1 MLYRLLLIIFLMP
14 GLTVPVYAELDQEVP
29 GEQDPA
35 EMVIEALEE
44 ELPPQVVEDIVVED
58 IAVEDIAVEDI
69 AVEDIAIEDIAIE
82 IDTEIVVETET
93 VVTEPSSDL
102 IKDVVLVLDN
112 SGSMKKNDPQFLTK
126 HAVTEFINN
135 LDESTRVSIVIF
147 DQDVRTVVPLT
158 EISSSSRQ
166 SLLDSLSQI
175 NYKGLYTNSPAAIE
189 SAIYD
194 LKNNGREEAR
204 KVIVFMTDGI
214 VDTGNAD
221 RDLEKTKWLKED
233 LAADAA
239 DAGIRIFGIAFTEN
253 ADFELIQSLAQ
264 NTDGEYYRALL
275 ADDLQKVFS
284 KLNTL
289 INEPDKPAVSMEPET
304 IIIEK
309 IIERVVEPA
318 PAPIVIEVPAA
329 QSQFADDSGQKR
341 SMLILI
347 ALVVLIL
354 AVIALVILFLRGSR
368 SKSRDEETAQE
379 AYLNDLHGV
388 TGHTSFALGNK
399 PTMLG
404 RVAGKD
410 AEHLNYFVIPET
422 TIGRRHSLIEY
433 KDFSYWIV
441 DQGSINGTFV
451 NDRAVTSEVRLKH
464 GDVIRLHKV
473 EFEFVMP
480 EMEDSGMT
488 VISNTIIAKQGTPS
502 SEAATLIPGSSTS
515 ATSSDD
521 IDLPEPDFDF
531 DITGAVD
538 SDGSVD
544 EDEEDTVIRGSDP
557 AVDKDPESSDE
568 TIMLDDEDGDDIMK
582 GYDDDDA
589 TIRPD

>member
-1 MLYRLLLIIFLMP
+1 MFYRRLLIIFLMT
-14 GLTVPVYAELDQEVP
+14 GLTVPVWAELDQA
-29 GEQDPA
+29 PA
-35 EMVIEALEE
+35 EAVIEAIEE
-44 ELPPQVVEDIVVED
+44 ELTSPAGETIVEEIIPEAQDSVTEYPASE
-58 IAVEDIAVEDI
+58 IA
-69 AVEDIAIEDIAIE
+69 
-82 IDTEIVVETET
+82 TEISDVATETET
-93 VVTEPSSDL
+93 IITKPSSAAKSDL

-126 HAVTEFINN
+126 QAVTEFINN
-135 LDESTRVSIVIF
+135 LDESTRASVVIF
-147 DQDVRTVVPLT
+147 DQDVRTAVPLT

-166 SLLDSLSQI
+166 ILLDSLSQI

-194 LKNNGREEAR
+194 LKNNAREDAR

-264 NTDGEYYRALL
+264 KTDGEYYRALL

-289 INEPDKPAVSMEPET
+289 INEPDKPEVAMEPET

-318 PAPIVIEVPAA
+318 PAPVVIEVPAA
-329 QSQFADDSGQKR
+329 QSQLAADSDQKQL
-341 SMLILI
+341 LILVSL
-347 ALVVLIL
+347 AVLIL
-354 AVIALVILFLRGSR
+354 AVIALVFLFLRSSR
-368 SKSRDEETAQE
+368 SKSHDEETAQE
-379 AYLNDLHGV
+379 AYLNDIHGI
-388 TGHTSFALGNK
+388 TGQASFALGNK

-410 AEHLNYFVIPET
+410 TEYLNYFVIPET

-433 KDFSYWIV
+433 KDFSYWII

-451 NDRAVTSEVRLKH
+451 NNRAVTSEVRLKH
-464 GDVIRLHKV
+464 GDMVRLHKV

-480 EMEDSGMT
+480 EMADSGMT
-488 VISNTIIAKQGTPS
+488 VISNTVIASQGAPS
-502 SEAATLIPGSSTS
+502 SEAATLVPGSSPS
-515 ATSSDD
+515 ATGSDD
-521 IDLPEPDFDF
+521 IDLPDPDFDF

-538 SDGSVD
+538 NGAPVD
-544 EDEEDTVIRGSDP
+544 EDEEDTVIRGSEPAADNDP
-557 AVDKDPESSDE
+557 KSSDE
-568 TIMLDDEDGDDIMK
+568 TIMLDDNDGDDDVMD

>member
-1 MLYRLLLIIFLMP
+1 MYALVMP
-14 GLTVPVYAELDQEVP
+14 VWAELGQEEIS
-29 GEQDPA
+29 EQDIA
-35 EMVIEALEE
+35 EAVIDPVLDEISPQMEE
-44 ELPPQVVEDIVVED
+44 MTFDTMDSVMTDQATESSAELADTDISET
-58 IAVEDIAVEDI
+58 
-69 AVEDIAIEDIAIE
+69 AISEIE
-82 IDTEIVVETET
+82 VDTPEVSGVKGS
-93 VVTEPSSDL
+93 PL

-135 LDESTRVSIVIF
+135 LDESTRAAIIIF
-147 DQDVRTVVPLT
+147 DQDVHSAVPLT
-158 EISSSSRQ
+158 DISSTSRQ
-166 SLLDSLSQI
+166 GLLDSLSQI

-264 NTDGEYYRALL
+264 KTEGEYYRALL
-275 ADDLQKVFS
+275 ADDLQNVFS

-289 INEPDKPAVSMEPET
+289 INKPDEPE
-304 IIIEK
+304 IIEEPQPRIIEK
-309 IIERVVEPA
+309 IVERVVEAKPE
-318 PAPIVIEVPAA
+318 PIIIEVPAA
-329 QSQFADDSGQKR
+329 QPQPADESERKR
-341 SMLILI
+341 SMLILV
-347 ALVVLIL
+347 ALAVLIL
-354 AVIALVILFLRGSR
+354 AVIAMVLMLLRGSK
-368 SKSRDEETAQE
+368 SKSLDEETAQE
-379 AYLNDLHGV
+379 AYLNDIHGI
-388 TGHTSFALGNK
+388 TKQATFALGNK

-410 AEHLNYFVIPET
+410 TEFLNYYVIPET

-451 NDRAVTSEVRLKH
+451 NDKPVTSEVRLKH
-464 GDVIRLHKV
+464 GDIIRLHKI
-473 EFEFVMP
+473 EFEFVIP
-480 EMEDSGMT
+480 EMVDSGMT
-488 VISNTIIAKQGTPS
+488 VIASTA
-502 SEAATLIPGSSTS
+502 IPGKGITAKDEETLTPGSKPS
-515 ATSSDD
+515 AVNYDELDD
-521 IDLPEPDFDF
+521 DDDLPEPDFD
-531 DITGAVD
+531 ITGEHGSVD
-538 SDGSVD
+538 SDID
-544 EDEEDTVIRGSDP
+544 EDTVMKGDVP
-557 AVDKDPESSDE
+557 TAEGPDGSDE
-568 TIMLDDEDGDDIMK
+568 TIML
-582 GYDDDDA
+582 YDDDDDDDI
-589 TIRPD
+589 TR

>member
-1 MLYRLLLIIFLMP
+1 MYALVMP
-14 GLTVPVYAELDQEVP
+14 VWAELGQEEIS
-29 GEQDPA
+29 EQDIA
-35 EMVIEALEE
+35 EAVIDPVLDEISPQMEE
-44 ELPPQVVEDIVVED
+44 MTFDTMDSVMTDQATESSAELADKDISET
-58 IAVEDIAVEDI
+58 
-69 AVEDIAIEDIAIE
+69 AISEIE
-82 IDTEIVVETET
+82 VDTPEVSGVKGS
-93 VVTEPSSDL
+93 PL

-135 LDESTRVSIVIF
+135 LDESTRAAIIIF
-147 DQDVRTVVPLT
+147 DQDVHSAVPLT
-158 EISSSSRQ
+158 DISSTSRQ
-166 SLLDSLSQI
+166 GLLDSLSQI

-264 NTDGEYYRALL
+264 KTEGEYYRALL
-275 ADDLQKVFS
+275 ADDLQNVFS

-289 INEPDKPAVSMEPET
+289 INKPDEPE
-304 IIIEK
+304 IIEEPQPRIIEK
-309 IIERVVEPA
+309 IVERVVEAKPE
-318 PAPIVIEVPAA
+318 PIIIEVPAA
-329 QSQFADDSGQKR
+329 QPQPADESERKR
-341 SMLILI
+341 SMLILV
-347 ALVVLIL
+347 ALAVLIL
-354 AVIALVILFLRGSR
+354 AVIAMVLMLLRGSK
-368 SKSRDEETAQE
+368 SKSLDEETAQE
-379 AYLNDLHGV
+379 AYLNDIHGI
-388 TGHTSFALGNK
+388 TKQATFALGNK

-410 AEHLNYFVIPET
+410 TEFLNYYVIPET

-451 NDRAVTSEVRLKH
+451 NDKPVTTEVRLKH
-464 GDVIRLHKV
+464 GDIIRLHKI
-473 EFEFVMP
+473 EFEFVIP
-480 EMEDSGMT
+480 EMVDSGMT
-488 VISNTIIAKQGTPS
+488 VIASTA
-502 SEAATLIPGSSTS
+502 IPGKGITAKDEETLTPGSKPS
-515 ATSSDD
+515 AVNYDELDD
-521 IDLPEPDFDF
+521 DDLPEPDFD
-531 DITGAVD
+531 ITGEHDSVD
-538 SDGSVD
+538 SDID
-544 EDEEDTVIRGSDP
+544 EDTVMKEDVPTAEGPDG
-557 AVDKDPESSDE
+557 SDE
-568 TIMLDDEDGDDIMK
+568 TIML
-582 GYDDDDA
+582 YDDDDDDDI
-589 TIRPD
+589 TR